1 MRCIV
6 DNPKIKNAFFYKKI
20 RHSAC
25 SDTTFTCRFR
35 PVLSTAPR
43 PAEAAARALPG
54 TFARA
59 SSASA
64 ADGNPADIDAAPHR
78 LHGAEQRPPPL
89 IQSTI
94 RRLLRDILTGVYGPG
109 DRIRE
114 AEVAERFG
122 ISRAPVREALRVLE
136 QDGLVVMAPFRGAS
150 VIDPGPEEIADL
162 FDLLGTVYGAMARFA
177 VRHSS
182 DADLQRFSADVALF
196 TRAAAE
202 GCDSFYLVD
211 IAYRAGTDLGESCG
225 SPIAADMM
233 QRLGRVAYW
242 LHRYLL
248 PVPRRWQLQG
258 ATKFRRL
265 EQALQA
271 RSEEKSEAAARK
283 LVQHTRE
290 LLVQHALAAQARTAL
305 STRKPPQRRSP

>member
-1 MRCIV
+1 ML
-6 DNPKIKNAFFYKKI
+6 N
-20 RHSAC
+20 
-25 SDTTFTCRFR
+25 TTLR
-35 PVLSTAPR
+35 PQK
-43 PAEAAARALPG
+43 AAARAQPS

-59 SSASA
+59 PSATA
-64 ADGNPADIDAAPHR
+64 APMADLLDADIAASR
-78 LHGAEQRPPPL
+78 LQGPEQRPPPL

-136 QDGLVVMAPFRGAS
+136 QDGLVVIAPFRGAS
-150 VIDPGPEEIADL
+150 VIDPSPQEIADL

-182 DADLQRFSADVALF
+182 DADLQRFSTDVALF
-196 TRAAAE
+196 SRAVAE
-202 GCDSFYLVD
+202 GRDSFYLVD

-225 SPIAADMM
+225 SPIAAGMM
-233 QRLGRVAYW
+233 RRLGRVAYW
-242 LHRYLL
+242 LHSYLL
-248 PVPRRWQLQG
+248 PVPRRWQMQG

-265 EQALQA
+265 EQALLA
-271 RSEEKSEAAARK
+271 RSEEKSETAARK

-290 LLVQHALAAQARTAL
+290 LLVQHALQAQTQTVL
-305 STRKPPQRRSP
+305 SARKPAQHRSQ